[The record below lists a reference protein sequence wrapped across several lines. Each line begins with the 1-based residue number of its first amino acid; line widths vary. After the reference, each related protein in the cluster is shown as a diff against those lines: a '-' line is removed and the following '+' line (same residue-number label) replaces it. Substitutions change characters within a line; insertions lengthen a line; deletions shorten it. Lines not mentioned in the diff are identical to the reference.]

1 MLLVPAALAE
11 NAIVVYFSATGTTQ
25 QIADGIAAQTGADL
39 FAIETVVPYTDDDL
53 NWRDPDSRVCVEYE
67 AGEAPVELV
76 SVEVPGWE
84 EYDTVYIGYP
94 IWWQDASWVM
104 DGFVTANDFT
114 GKTVIPFCTSQAS
127 GYGESGERLA
137 AKAGTGNWIVGGN
150 FFGEATDEE
159 IGSLRA
165 EHAAADAVL
174 HADLSRQ
181 GKGFQEP
188 DAGARAGRT
197 HPDPAAVPTDGTDDS
212 SGGSSVSEEIVAKSV
227 SE

>member
-1 MLLVPAALAE
+1 MKKIIVAVLICMMMIPVAIAE

-25 QIADGIAAQTGADL
+25 QIANGIAAQTGADM
-39 FAIETVVPYTDDDL
+39 FAIEPVVPYTDDDL
-53 NWRDPDSRVCVEYE
+53 NWRDPDSRVCVEHE

-84 EYDTVYIGYP
+84 DYDTVYVGYP

-104 DGFVTANDFT
+104 DNFVTVNDFT

-137 AKAGTGNWIVGGN
+137 AKAGTGKWIVGGN

-159 IGSLRA
+159 ITEWL
-165 EHAAADAVL
+165 
-174 HADLSRQ
+174 
-181 GKGFQEP
+181 
-188 DAGARAGRT
+188 
-197 HPDPAAVPTDGTDDS
+197 
-212 SGGSSVSEEIVAKSV
+212 GGLEK
-227 SE
+227 